1 MITQSQTQ
9 IQTKTPIACTCA
21 SCPKFNDYNE
31 PRGRGWC
38 QLFDR
43 VAFSHHPFTLDCQL
57 NLASDTELEEDT
69 TDSIGQQIQDTR
81 LLLEKAK
88 RRYYRQFPTNLNTPF

>member
-1 MITQSQTQ
+1 MNYTAF
-9 IQTKTPIACTCA
+9 KTETPTAFTCA
-21 SCPKFNDYNE
+21 SCPQFDDYNE

-38 QLFDR
+38 RLFNR
-43 VAFSHHPFTLDCQL
+43 LAFSHHPFTLDCQL
-57 NLASDTELEEDT
+57 NLASDSKVKGDA

-88 RRYYRQFPTNLNTPF
+88 HHLSRKFPTNLNTPF